1 MLALLGLEK
10 TLLGVDVSAADT
22 RLIADAD
29 ERTLIELLGTEDA
42 GIVVTPVGG
51 QGFLFGRG
59 NQQLSASVIE
69 KVDRERIVVVA
80 TEAKIA
86 RLGGAP
92 LRVDTG
98 DPALDASLAGY
109 IRIQVGYNREI
120 VYPVA

>member
-1 MLALLGLEK
+1 M
-10 TLLGVDVSAADT
+10 
-22 RLIADAD
+22 ADAD
-29 ERTLIELLGTEDA
+29 ERALLEFVASEHT

-51 QGFLFGRG
+51 QGFIFGRG
-59 NQQLSASVIE
+59 NQQLSAEVISRVE
-69 KVDRERIVVVA
+69 PERVVIVA

-98 DPALDASLAGY
+98 NARLDASLGGY
-109 IRIQVGYNREI
+109 TRIVVGYNREI